1 MEKLAP
7 TLFLEIYRKRFGAAY
22 DATQESTW
30 RWLTT
35 QHISDFYGPAY
46 MREHP
51 PNICLTL
58 HEGHR
63 PKMFL
68 WMIEEFAFIL
78 CHLPKD
84 DWDGALVL
92 GHELLLLACSHC
104 CRKRGSCHA
113 GATPLDRL
121 PACSLQ
127 TLECAMLTPD
137 TIQIEW
143 LAWAVFDNIM
153 GPGEAPPL
161 SGFETYNQIVGHLAR
176 KAYKGVHMHCP
187 ARTSTS
193 FGMEGTTSNMEG
205 QSQRKV
211 PDPGTIR

>member
-7 TLFLEIYRKRFGAAY
+7 TLFLEIYRKRFSAAY

-30 RWLTT
+30 RWLTA
-35 QHISDFYGPAY
+35 QHISDFYAPAY

-58 HEGHR
+58 REGHR

-68 WMIEEFAFIL
+68 WMIEEYAFIL

-84 DWDGALVL
+84 DRDGALVL
-92 GHELLLLACSHC
+92 GHELLLLARSCC
-104 CRKRGSCHA
+104 CRKRGSCCA
-113 GATPLDRL
+113 GATLLDRL

-127 TLECAMLTPD
+127 TLECAMLAPD

-143 LAWAVFDNIM
+143 LAWALFDNIM

-161 SGFETYNQIVGHLAR
+161 SGFKTYNQIV
-176 KAYKGVHMHCP
+176 
-187 ARTSTS
+187 
-193 FGMEGTTSNMEG
+193 
-205 QSQRKV
+205 
-211 PDPGTIR
+211 